1 MLAIKNLVIG
11 VKTFVKLSCIQSFG
25 DGLKPIVINI
35 IIVTNKK
42 LMKLIST
49 FFFALFFPK
58 YSDKISV
65 QKNVDANNIVPKA
78 TGSGE

>member
-1 MLAIKNLVIG
+1 M
-11 VKTFVKLSCIQSFG
+11 
-25 DGLKPIVINI
+25 KPIVINI